1 MSETL
6 EGLKQDAIQELKEHL
21 DGLDRQER
29 VDFCEDNSG
38 EAGDYMHEIADGQ
51 VPVYTAASL
60 ELAANNLELALANE
74 SGLCGSDASPVEVI
88 NVNIYEQIY
97 QALSEWWSNE
107 NEEIKERAQGVLDT
121 IEAVQEEIEE
131 KYDALEAGEEIE
143 EHEVEAIL
151 EKHMEANEVWDEA
164 DEEELKSGWKE
175 MIDGDTKKYL
185 PFLKDYKCEECGQV
199 WHLTETHDNEA
210 CPVPDCQGKCR
221 KVTDGL
227 NT

>member
-38 EAGDYMHEIADGQ
+38 EAGDYMHEISDGQ

-60 ELAANNLELALANE
+60 ELAANNLELAVVND
-74 SGLCGSDASPVEVI
+74 SGLCAPDASPVEVI
-88 NVNIYEQIY
+88 NVNIYEAIY
-97 QALSEWWSNE
+97 QALGEWWNNE
-107 NEEIKERAQGVLDT
+107 QEEIKERAQGVLDT

-131 KYDALEAGEEIE
+131 KHDALEDGEEIE

-151 EKHMEANEVWDEA
+151 EKHMEANEVWDEE
-164 DEEELKSGWKE
+164 DEEELKSGWKK
-175 MIDGDTKKYL
+175 MIDEDTKKYL
-185 PFLKDYKCEECGQV
+185 PFIEDQVQCKCG
-199 WHLTETHDNEA
+199 
-210 CPVPDCQGKCR
+210 PVPCTNKEHNGP
-221 KVTDGL
+221 